1 MTTKYE
7 PTPIEK
13 KARQALLIILDEDS
27 PLPSEDHLW
36 YGRQHMPQQ
45 TRSFL
50 TFRVLD
56 EQLDIK
62 PVRRVKTGGATEHQ
76 TLYRAPVDVQAFG
89 PGADAILRW
98 IVTHSVDA
106 KYTELWADQD
116 MQLRVDRRG
125 VQNITVSTGVDVEPR
140 ALLRCVLHATLTENS
155 TSDVL
160 QLMRL
165 NDSTEDIPI

>member
-7 PTPIEK
+7 PTPVEK
-13 KARQALLIILDEDS
+13 KARQALLIILDDDS
-27 PLPSEDHLW
+27 PLPNEGHLW
-36 YGRQHMPQQ
+36 YGRQHMPDAE
-45 TRSFL
+45 RPFV

-62 PVRRVKTGGATEHQ
+62 PVRQVKTGGATEHK
-76 TLYRAPVDVQAFG
+76 TLYRAPVDVQAIG

-98 IVTHSVDA
+98 IVTHSGDP

-116 MQLRVDRRG
+116 MQLRIGREG

-140 ALLRCVLHATLTENS
+140 AMLRCVLHATVTENS